1 MVWKRKKLRIS
12 SNPRNIDFLASN
24 DPLTLVY
31 TEYILIIMNT
41 AVINIKTDKS
51 LKTEIQKIAN
61 ELGISV
67 SALINGYLKQVTRSQ
82 KVIFTIDEK
91 PSRYL
96 IEAIQQARKE
106 RKEGK
111 SSPVFDNAEDAIKWL
126 NI

>member
-1 MVWKRKKLRIS
+1 
-12 SNPRNIDFLASN
+12 
-24 DPLTLVY
+24 
-31 TEYILIIMNT
+31 MNT
-41 AVINIKTDKS
+41 VVINIKTDKNI
-51 LKTEIQKIAN
+51 KTEVQKVAN

-67 SALINGYLKQVTRSQ
+67 SALINGYLRQVVRSQ

-91 PSRYL
+91 PSKDL
-96 IEAIQQARKE
+96 IEAIRQARKE

>member
-1 MVWKRKKLRIS
+1 
-12 SNPRNIDFLASN
+12 
-24 DPLTLVY
+24 
-31 TEYILIIMNT
+31 MNT
-41 AVINIKTDKS
+41 AIINIKTEKD
-51 LKTEIQKIAN
+51 LKTKVQKVAN

-67 SALINGYLKQVTRSQ
+67 SALINGYLKQVVRSQ

-91 PSRYL
+91 PSKYL
-96 IEAIQQARKE
+96 IEAIKQARKE

>member
-1 MVWKRKKLRIS
+1 
-12 SNPRNIDFLASN
+12 
-24 DPLTLVY
+24 
-31 TEYILIIMNT
+31 MNT

-126 NI
+126 DI